1 MFPHVKSVN
10 SLLKENNDEIK
21 LRRNNHIYRCATLNG
36 LVPCCYLCFD
46 LAKLGRSSLK
56 LGIVGGLCWYVLRSG
71 AELNLYE
78 LNNIFFSNV
87 NITTLPLS
95 HELEILIGATT
106 RVVLNNP

>member
-21 LRRNNHIYRCATLNG
+21 LRKNNHIYRCATLNG

-46 LAKLGRSSLK
+46 LAKLARSSLK
-56 LGIVGGLCWYVLRSG
+56 LGIVGGLCWHVLRSG

-78 LNNIFFSNV
+78 
-87 NITTLPLS
+87 
-95 HELEILIGATT
+95 
-106 RVVLNNP
+106 